1 MSERKYMPTFA
12 ELIDR
17 LCIVTLKS
25 IKIPESKQEYEDEAK
40 DIMHDL
46 DLISKEK
53 NLLITGQLI
62 RAILVNAIANE
73 TIWSNEAE
81 ARKGGD
87 SQDKLLRYTHSING
101 VRNLAKN
108 VISQEIGERQ
118 DLKID
123 CLAAE
128 FCREMGYDWRLWE
141 DIEENKEQK
150 TNKIIDPD
158 AEKYKDSI

>member
-1 MSERKYMPTFA
+1 MPTFA

-87 SQDKLLRYTHSING
+87 SQDKLLRYTHSIN
-101 VRNLAKN
+101 

-141 DIEENKEQK
+141 DIKENKEQK